1 MVVRSIVAKMHRRSL
16 SWVLSLLLLVAQHGA
31 VLHELSHLSHGTPTY
46 GATLDRDNPPLE
58 KTTCPT
64 CLAFSQVAN
73 PATASAI
80 VLAACPAALTPTL
93 DPRYAIVGADTPTPR
108 SRGPPQV

>member
-1 MVVRSIVAKMHRRSL
+1 MHRRSL
-16 SWVLSLLLLVAQHGA
+16 TWVLSLLLLLTQHGA
-31 VLHELSHLSHGTPTY
+31 VLHELSHLSHATAAH
-46 GATLDRDNPPLE
+46 GALLDRSEQLPNDG
-58 KTTCPT
+58 TCPT

-80 VLAACPAALTPTL
+80 VLSLSPAALTPTV
-93 DPRYAIVGADTPTPR
+93 DPSYAFLGVETPTPR